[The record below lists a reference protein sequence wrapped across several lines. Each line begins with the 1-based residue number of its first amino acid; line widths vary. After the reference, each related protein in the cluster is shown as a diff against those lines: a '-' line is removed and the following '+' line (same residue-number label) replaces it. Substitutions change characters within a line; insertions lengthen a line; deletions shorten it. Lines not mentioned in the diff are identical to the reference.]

1 MLYPPVITQQLIIF
15 WHEQTCSFLEAMF
28 QHCPLWEMKEVDYEI
43 RKTDMK
49 LLLECSLNL

>member
-1 MLYPPVITQQLIIF
+1 MLYPPVITQQFIIF

-28 QHCPLWEMKEVDYEI
+28 QHCPLWEMKEMDYEI